1 MRRVIAAVDNT
12 AAAMPVLST
21 AAAAARLFHAKLQ
34 AIHVEEATTPTAAR
48 AAASAIGTRLL
59 LVKGPTVAAAVTRIA
74 LQEDVMAI
82 VLGVRSTPSG
92 RRPAGH
98 VAIKVATAVPKP
110 VIVVPP
116 DCVMPVHFRRVLIPL
131 DRDMVT
137 ASALRETIEALQGAR
152 AEIVLLHIFEERDLP
167 LVTDQPQHET
177 DAWISE
183 FLRRYCPYVD
193 VRRVELRAG
202 MPAEHLLT
210 VAGEIGAD
218 ALVLAW
224 GQRLLPGRAVLVR
237 TALEHSRVPVILV
250 PVQRR
255 SAGSPADD
263 RIGQSYSLLGPRGRD
278 RNPHRSRALPR

>member
-1 MRRVIAAVDNT
+1 MRRVIAAVDNS
-12 AAAMPVLST
+12 AAAMPVVST
-21 AAAAARLFHAKLQ
+21 AAAAARLFRAELR
-34 AIHVEEATTPTAAR
+34 AIHVEEAADPTAAR
-48 AAASAIGTRLL
+48 AAAKAAGTRLL
-59 LVKGPTVAAAVTRIA
+59 VVKGPTVAAAVIRVA
-74 LQEDVMAI
+74 LQEDVVAV
-82 VLGVRSTPSG
+82 VLGVRSRPSG

-98 VAIKVATAVPKP
+98 VAVKVATSVPKP
-110 VIVVPP
+110 IVVVPP
-116 DCVMPVHFRRVLIPL
+116 DCVLPVHFRRVLIPL
-131 DRDMVT
+131 ERDMVT

-193 VRRVELRAG
+193 ERRVELRAG

-224 GQRLLPGRAVLVR
+224 SQRLLPGRAVLVR

-263 RIGQSYSLLGPRGRD
+263 RIGQSHSQLGSRGRD